1 MYNKYLKRVLDFWLA
16 FIFILLLSPVFILV
30 IILCYINFK
39 GIIFFTQER
48 VGRNENI
55 FTILK
60 FTTMRPFSTTNN
72 TDNSRLTQ
80 FGRLLRKSSLDE
92 IPQLINILKG
102 DMSLIGP
109 RPLLV
114 KYLQYY
120 TPEEKIR
127 HQVRPGITGLAQIN
141 GRNNLTWNDRLQFD
155 IQYVKNLS
163 LALDLNIFFNTIG
176 VIFRGKNIQPDA
188 SLELKDLDVERKPI
202 IIADNK
208 NKIN

>member
-1 MYNKYLKRVLDFWLA
+1 
-16 FIFILLLSPVFILV
+16 
-30 IILCYINFK
+30 
-39 GIIFFTQER
+39 
-48 VGRNENI
+48 
-55 FTILK
+55 
-60 FTTMRPFSTTNN
+60 TNN